1 MRFATLLSM
10 FPRSLVLMVSLVA
23 PGLAQAVAEPLD
35 DGAMAEVTG
44 QALFNTQRIT
54 STVDTN
60 VTFYR
65 LMLDAQLDLNMN
77 IESMKLGCGGVNNN
91 LRTDVCDVDISN
103 LRLMGRNGD
112 NPGAVGSDMILR
124 RPYLEF
130 AIKNDGNKSTR
141 EVIGIKIGAQTADG
155 MMGIGRYNPSA
166 AGCDPNATYGD
177 SAKACHTGL
186 TSISGY
192 MRADISATAEG
203 SGYLNIWLRIPTDFI
218 ACFGQTSRTD
228 DLCDGSDPVFIREF
242 SGTRMTDIALPNVE
256 LETDA
261 ILDVTAYGD
270 IFESLIFLHEIVLQN
285 TNDFSIS
292 FQRERLRWPNF
303 NPNTY
308 AARANTG
315 FWFNLP
321 YIRMRDGYTFLG
333 DIGEMNAGFGSGLDF
348 RDLDLGQRPP
358 DNCYGSTTFC

>member
-1 MRFATLLSM
+1 MHLHLILSRLSRIVALAGLLCAS
-10 FPRSLVLMVSLVA
+10 SVV
-23 PGLAQAVAEPLD
+23 QAGVEPLD
-35 DGAMAEVTG
+35 DAAMSEVTG
-44 QALFNTQRIT
+44 QALFATQKIN
-54 STVDTN
+54 STVQSGI
-60 VTFYR
+60 TFYR

-91 LRTDVCDVDISN
+91 LRTDVCDVDISH

-112 NPGAVGSDMILR
+112 NPGAVGSDMVLK

-130 AIKNDGNKSTR
+130 AIKNDGNKTTR

-155 MMGIGRYNPSA
+155 MMGIGRYNPAA
-166 AGCDPNATYGD
+166 AGCDPAASSGNA
-177 SAKACHTGL
+177 AKACHSGL

-192 MRADISATAEG
+192 MNADISSTAAG
-203 SGYLNIWLRIPTDFI
+203 SGYLAVFLQIPTDFV

-242 SGTRMTDIALPNVE
+242 AGTRMTDIALPNVS

-261 ILDVTAYGD
+261 IIDVTAKGD
-270 IFESLIFLHEIVLQN
+270 IFESLVFLHEIVLQN
-285 TNDFSIS
+285 TNNFSIS
-292 FQRERLRWPNF
+292 FQRERVRWPNF

-308 AARANTG
+308 QVQANTG

-321 YIRMRDGYTFLG
+321 YIRMRDGYTNLG
-333 DIGEMNAGFGSGLDF
+333 DIGEMNAGFGAGLNF
-348 RDLDLGQRPP
+348 ANLDLGQRPP